1 MYHYLRGP
9 ALGWAAMLK
18 MTKVAL
24 ELIRDPKMCILFEK
38 DTRDGVSYIP
48 NRYSKVSNKYLKS
61 YDSKQELK
69 HIYLI
74 ANNLCDYA
82 MSKFLPTNGFKQ
94 IDPKEFDFN
103 KYTSNSSKGCV
114 LEVDL
119 KYPKELREL
128 HSYYPLPSDK
138 TEIKREML
146 SDYQLKIAD
155 LYNTSTAIS
164 KRQCLTFSIKK
175 NM

>member
-1 MYHYLRGP
+1 MKSLKDYHDLYLKWNVLLLANVFETLRNNTLTNYWLCHLDIMYHYLRGP

-82 MSKFLPTNGFKQ
+82 MSKFLPTNGFK
-94 IDPKEFDFN
+94 
-103 KYTSNSSKGCV
+103 
-114 LEVDL
+114 
-119 KYPKELREL
+119 
-128 HSYYPLPSDK
+128 
-138 TEIKREML
+138 
-146 SDYQLKIAD
+146 
-155 LYNTSTAIS
+155 
-164 KRQCLTFSIKK
+164 
-175 NM
+175 